1 MAGGPTPKNRDIAR
15 QREDEVMLL
24 RTRERLE
31 FREIAER
38 IGADVKNTYEA
49 WKRGRARQ
57 HQEATEAFGA
67 YVGEQLATCRQVVDG
82 LMPMVRA
89 GGMHAPKAGE
99 AIVRAMDH
107 EAKLL
112 GLYAPVTAN
121 VTATDEMTARVKALA
136 DEIAQLEET

>member
-1 MAGGPTPKNRDIAR
+1 MATKQNADIAR

-24 RTRERLE
+24 RTRDRLE
-31 FREIAER
+31 FREIADR
-38 IGADVKNTYEA
+38 IGADVKNTYMA
-49 WKRGRARQ
+49 WKRGRARL
-57 HQEATEAFGA
+57 HQEAAESFGA
-67 YVGEQLATCRQVVDG
+67 YVGEQLATCRQVIDG

-112 GLYAPVTAN
+112 GLYAPVKAN
-121 VTATDEMTARVKALA
+121 VTVTDEMTARVKALA
-136 DEIAQLEET
+136 DELAALDDT

>member
-1 MAGGPTPKNRDIAR
+1 MATKKNEDTAR

-24 RTRERLE
+24 RTRDRLE

-49 WKRGRARQ
+49 WKRGRARL
-57 HQEATEAFGA
+57 HQEAAEAFGT
-67 YVGEQLATCRQVVDG
+67 YVGEQLATCRQIIDG
-82 LMPMVRA
+82 LMPQVFA
-89 GGMHAPKAGE
+89 GGINASKAGE

-112 GLYAPVTAN
+112 GLYAPVKQN
-121 VTATDEMTARVKALA
+121 VTVTDEMTARVKALA

>member
-1 MAGGPTPKNRDIAR
+1 MATKHNEDIAR
-15 QREDEVMLL
+15 EREDRVMLL
-24 RTRERLE
+24 RTRDRMQ
-31 FREIAER
+31 FREIAEE

-49 WKRGRARQ
+49 WKRGRARL
-57 HQEATEAFGA
+57 HQEAADSFGA
-67 YVGEQLATCRQVVDG
+67 YVGEQLATCQQVIDG

-112 GLYAPVTAN
+112 GLYAPVKAS
-121 VTATDEMTARVKALA
+121 VQITDEMTARVKALA

>member
-1 MAGGPTPKNRDIAR
+1 MATKKNADIAR

-49 WKRGRARQ
+49 WKRGRARL
-57 HQEATEAFGA
+57 HQEAAESFGA
-67 YVGEQLATCRQVVDG
+67 YVGEQLATCKQLIDG
-82 LMPMVRA
+82 LMPAVFA
-89 GGMHAPKAGE
+89 GGLNGSKAAE
-99 AIVRAMDH
+99 AVVRAMDH

-112 GLYAPVTAN
+112 GLYAPVRSN
-121 VTATDEMTARVKALA
+121 VTVTDEMTARVKALA
-136 DEIAQLEET
+136 DELAQLEET

>member
-1 MAGGPTPKNRDIAR
+1 MATKKNEDIAR
-15 QREDEVMLL
+15 MREDEVMLL
-24 RTRERLE
+24 RTRDRLE

-38 IGADVKNTYEA
+38 IGADVKNTYNA
-49 WKRGRARQ
+49 WKRGRARL

-67 YVGEQLATCRQVVDG
+67 YVGEQLATCRQVIDG

-99 AIVRAMDH
+99 AIIRAMDH

-112 GLYAPVTAN
+112 GLYAPVKHN
-121 VTATDEMTARVKALA
+121 VTVTDEMTARVKALA
-136 DEIAQLEET
+136 DELAALDDA

>member
-1 MAGGPTPKNRDIAR
+1 MAGPTAKNRDVAEM
-15 QREDEVMLL
+15 REDEVMIL

-31 FREIAER
+31 FRAIAEQ

-49 WKRGRARQ
+49 WKRGRARL
-57 HQEATEAFGA
+57 HKEASEAFGT
-67 YVGEQLATCRQVVDG
+67 YVGEQLATCREVIDG

-112 GLYAPVTAN
+112 GLYAPVKTN
-121 VTATDEMTARVKALA
+121 VTITDEMTAKVKALA
-136 DEIAQLEET
+136 DEIAQLEDA

>member
-1 MAGGPTPKNRDIAR
+1 MAGPTSKNADVAR

-24 RTRERLE
+24 RTRDRKE
-31 FREIAER
+31 FREIAEQ

-49 WKRGRARQ
+49 WKRGRARL
-57 HQEATEAFGA
+57 HKEAAEAFGT
-67 YVGEQLATCRQVVDG
+67 YVGEQLATCKQIIDG
-82 LMPMVRA
+82 LMPQVFA
-89 GGMHAPKAGE
+89 GGINASKAAE

-112 GLYAPVTAN
+112 GLYAPVKQN
-121 VTATDEMTARVKALA
+121 VQITDEMTARVKALA